1 MEVSLTGRRWSY
13 DRAMHDL
20 EKIVRTAGKRAGD
33 ARKNLEREQRRI
45 DDIKR
50 KYDYECAISSWKRL
64 SPEAEAAQVAI
75 WHGNLTRGASAV
87 QSATN
92 IHRAMQRQHEFLAGS
107 KVFIIGPATTD
118 SLLYWEPR
126 DGENESESPCYD
138 FIRDGRLPFPAMFFE
153 FFDPVRFSLPFDRGG
168 REVLG
173 MNLVDTQQVPAR
185 IKDDQ
190 TGLRYVLSLFYQRDK
205 GVEPGL
211 VVAMNPDK
219 QEVFIGSSEKTRF
232 RIDMRERTVEF
243 DESYDGMRNHY
254 PRKRVLGSDDEA
266 KPFVTIA
273 NLATNL
279 VNYINAHN
287 VYVRAAGQRRVH
299 PSDEGVSPPPSRF
312 QPKRPF
318 YVVEIRDEVVDR
330 EEQAERAYTLSCQ
343 FWVRGHNRRYRN
355 PAGTIRYTTWIKWHK
370 KGPEGAPWK
379 EHRWAVS
386 NDKILREMAMLK
398 ELKRE

>member
-168 REVLG
+168 
-173 MNLVDTQQVPAR
+173 
-185 IKDDQ
+185 
-190 TGLRYVLSLFYQRDK
+190 
-205 GVEPGL
+205 
-211 VVAMNPDK
+211 
-219 QEVFIGSSEKTRF
+219 
-232 RIDMRERTVEF
+232 
-243 DESYDGMRNHY
+243 
-254 PRKRVLGSDDEA
+254 
-266 KPFVTIA
+266 
-273 NLATNL
+273 
-279 VNYINAHN
+279 
-287 VYVRAAGQRRVH
+287 
-299 PSDEGVSPPPSRF
+299 
-312 QPKRPF
+312 
-318 YVVEIRDEVVDR
+318 
-330 EEQAERAYTLSCQ
+330 
-343 FWVRGHNRRYRN
+343 
-355 PAGTIRYTTWIKWHK
+355 
-370 KGPEGAPWK
+370 
-379 EHRWAVS
+379 
-386 NDKILREMAMLK
+386 
-398 ELKRE
+398 